1 MNTWRFEM
9 IDVSFGMS
17 QQQVVIAVLVFI
29 ICTACLW
36 IITHALFDLLR
47 YLIFNFSHRSSFSPR
62 SWLFIAIASLLSV
75 VFIAR
80 GQVAKAA
87 SIEVVADSETQNK
100 TYPSQDLI
108 SVLSCSVVIAGLIF
122 EIGKQRGSRLRQL
135 QTNSRLNHPSATA
148 VRTEVALRA
157 TLEVKTPQTENIY
170 LDANSQN
177 PIYIPVG
184 ICDSKMVFIDIGEQ
198 SLINIL
204 KKDAVQTIAVLDA
217 LVAAALFSTEN
228 KVKPIFVVKDKQ
240 QVDVSS
246 LLFSQ
251 VAIASNVQQAIEI
264 SASVREHCLVV
275 TTSQISQVEID
286 QLLGN
291 RCAVICTSIS
301 ACATVVLQADQCEW
315 RLSPSN
321 IVLTPFGLLSNEAHA
336 ISELL
341 IDVDR
346 SLQIDTF
353 SSNFAD
359 ITKSNFTKDS
369 AIENFYRNSQNWNV
383 MVRTL
388 GPVDVQLNDGT
399 VIEFEKSKTKELL
412 AWLTSHRSRPTRSA
426 ARTALWDVNVA
437 DATFTNIVSDAR
449 RMLNQTH
456 LISNNEEWLP
466 RTFNDQLPFHIS
478 IISDGEI
485 LESCI
490 TRAHDLEP
498 NLAIAELHRGLELVR
513 DLPFS
518 GTGYLWPDAEGITS
532 QLVLNVIT
540 ASAMAGE
547 LDLQRGE
554 IEGVFWATS
563 KGLKVLG
570 AHEEL
575 IALRMRAHA
584 LRGDFAGVRGEWHS
598 YERAVKSD
606 SWANS
611 QPSPKLLNLYNQLN
625 SGLPVSLAR

>member
-1 MNTWRFEM
+1 MKIGRIKVINFP
-9 IDVSFGMS
+9 FGMS
-17 QQQVVIAVLVFI
+17 QQQSVVAILVFI
-29 ICTACLW
+29 MCVAFLW
-36 IITHALFDLLR
+36 IIAHALVDLIR
-47 YLIFNFSHRSSFSPR
+47 YLIFHFSHRSKFTPR
-62 SWLFIAIASLLSV
+62 SWLFIAIASLLSI

-87 SIEVVADSETQNK
+87 SVEILADSETQNK
-100 TYPSQDLI
+100 TNPSQDLI
-108 SVLSCSVVIAGLIF
+108 PVLSCSVVVAGLIF
-122 EIGKQRGSRLRQL
+122 EIGKQRGNRLRQL

-157 TLEVKTPQTENIY
+157 TLEVKSSQTENIY

-177 PIYIPVG
+177 PIFIPFG
-184 ICDSKMVFIDIGEQ
+184 ICDSKMVFIDIGQ
-198 SLINIL
+198 RSIINIL
-204 KKDAVQTIAVLDA
+204 KEDATQTIAVVDA
-217 LVAAALFSTEN
+217 LVAATLFSIGN
-228 KVKPIFVVKDKQ
+228 KVKPIFLIKDRDK
-240 QVDVSS
+240 VDTSS
-246 LLFSQ
+246 LLFPQ
-251 VAIASNVQQAIEI
+251 VAVVSNVQEVSEI
-264 SASVREHCLVV
+264 TASVREHCVV
-275 TTSQISQVEID
+275 FTASQISQLEVD
-286 QLLGN
+286 QLLAN
-291 RCAVICTSIS
+291 NCAVISTSSIS
-301 ACATVVLQADQCEW
+301 CATFVLQANQCQW
-315 RLSPSN
+315 RLMPSN
-321 IVLTPFGLLSNEAHA
+321 IMMTPFGLLSNEAHA
-336 ISELL
+336 INELL

-346 SLQIDTF
+346 SLQLDTNLM
-353 SSNFAD
+353 NFANIANTRD
-359 ITKSNFTKDS
+359 LNS
-369 AIENFYRNSQNWNV
+369 ENLHRNCEKWNV
-383 MVRTL
+383 LVRTL

-456 LISNNEEWLP
+456 LISNTEEWLP

-490 TRAHDLEP
+490 TRAHELEP
-498 NLAIAELHRGLELVR
+498 NQAIAELHRGLELVR

-625 SGLPVSLAR
+625 SGMPVSLAR

>member
-1 MNTWRFEM
+1 
-9 IDVSFGMS
+9 
-17 QQQVVIAVLVFI
+17 
-29 ICTACLW
+29 
-36 IITHALFDLLR
+36 
-47 YLIFNFSHRSSFSPR
+47 
-62 SWLFIAIASLLSV
+62 
-75 VFIAR
+75 
-80 GQVAKAA
+80 
-87 SIEVVADSETQNK
+87 
-100 TYPSQDLI
+100 
-108 SVLSCSVVIAGLIF
+108 
-122 EIGKQRGSRLRQL
+122 
-135 QTNSRLNHPSATA
+135 
-148 VRTEVALRA
+148 
-157 TLEVKTPQTENIY
+157 
-170 LDANSQN
+170 
-177 PIYIPVG
+177 
-184 ICDSKMVFIDIGEQ
+184 MVFIDIGQ
-198 SLINIL
+198 RSIINIL
-204 KKDAVQTIAVLDA
+204 KEDATQTIAVVDA
-217 LVAAALFSTEN
+217 LVAATLFSIGN
-228 KVKPIFVVKDKQ
+228 KVKPIFLIKDRDK
-240 QVDVSS
+240 VDTSS
-246 LLFSQ
+246 LLFPQ
-251 VAIASNVQQAIEI
+251 VAVVSNVQEVSEI
-264 SASVREHCLVV
+264 TASVREHCVV
-275 TTSQISQVEID
+275 FTASQISQLEVD
-286 QLLGN
+286 QLLAN
-291 RCAVICTSIS
+291 NCAVISTSSIS
-301 ACATVVLQADQCEW
+301 CATFVLQANQCQW
-315 RLSPSN
+315 RLMPSN
-321 IVLTPFGLLSNEAHA
+321 IMMTPFGLLSNEAHA
-336 ISELL
+336 INELL

-346 SLQIDTF
+346 SLQLDTNLM
-353 SSNFAD
+353 NFANIANTRD
-359 ITKSNFTKDS
+359 LNS
-369 AIENFYRNSQNWNV
+369 ENLHRNCEKWNV
-383 MVRTL
+383 LVRTL

-456 LISNNEEWLP
+456 LISNTEEWLP

-490 TRAHDLEP
+490 TRAHELEP
-498 NLAIAELHRGLELVR
+498 NQAIAELHRGLELVR